1 MTNQTLSIIIKE
13 ATTKLF
19 YPYFLFCN
27 ADIFIFY
34 RYLHVAACNTDTN
47 LIQALLERLTRESMD
62 WLIDLENKKRMT
74 PLYLTVLGNEPEMV
88 DVFLQNGANPNS
100 MAQVG

>member
-1 MTNQTLSIIIKE
+1 
-13 ATTKLF
+13 
-19 YPYFLFCN
+19 
-27 ADIFIFY
+27 
-34 RYLHVAACNTDTN
+34 
-47 LIQALLERLTRESMD
+47 MD

-100 MAQVG
+100 MAQVGWLFLCLP